1 MTYSY
6 DLLDRLVEKSY
17 HETGKPDFTIRYTYN
32 AESQLAR
39 LRYEEDGETV
49 GSYAFEYDSLGRLI
63 RSTAMD
69 ENGSVTQ
76 RTEHLYDAFNRL
88 SGQSWTLGAQTYS
101 ERYAYSDGEKGDGSL
116 TSMTAATG
124 DSLSFGYD
132 ALKRPSRRSRKCR
145 TILSPS
151 KPTARPSRP

>member
-1 MTYSY
+1 MVRSGFPVSTNDYAPRGGNLTQTTYANGVAVTYSY

-17 HETGKPDFTIRYTYN
+17 HETGKPDLTIRYTYN

-69 ENGSVTQ
+69 ENSSVTQ

-101 ERYAYSDGEKGDGSL
+101 R
-116 TSMTAATG
+116 
-124 DSLSFGYD
+124 
-132 ALKRPSRRSRKCR
+132 CV
-145 TILSPS
+145 
-151 KPTARPSRP
+151 